1 MAELRAKH
9 DVVIAWLAFE
19 LRPEPAPLPDFSG
32 PQREVFRQKWEQS
45 VAPMAARYGME
56 LNFPEMKCRTR
67 QAHGALLY
75 ARAHGDENTAEAL
88 RVALFRAYFV
98 DNRDL
103 DDLAVLADI
112 GASVGLDSAAL
123 RAALERGDYTEGVI
137 AQERFAAELG
147 ITAVPTIIIGT
158 VGVQGAQPY
167 EVLRQV
173 YEEAERRA
181 GAKQADTDE
190 GAACSLAEPCE

>member
-9 DVVIAWLAFE
+9 DVAIEWLAFE

-32 PQREVFRQKWEQS
+32 PQRERFRQNWERG

-56 LNFPEMKCRTR
+56 MHFPEMKCRTR
-67 QAHGALLY
+67 RAHGALLH
-75 ARAHGDENTAEAL
+75 ARTHHDESTAEAL

-103 DDLAVLADI
+103 DDLAVLAEI
-112 GASVGLDSAAL
+112 GASVGMDGEAL
-123 RAALERGDYTEGVI
+123 RAALERGEYTEGVI

-147 ITAVPTIIIGT
+147 ITAVPTIIIGE

-167 EVLRQV
+167 DVLRQV

-181 GAKQADTDE
+181 GAKQIETGE
-190 GAACSLAEPCE
+190 SAACSLEEPCE